1 MFSFIIKSLRFNLLI
16 VSLLF
21 MSGIEIFSEETSL
34 RDLTLEQAE
43 LIAISNNNTVN
54 SVRELYL
61 KAKAGRIEAISK
73 WLPKLQAMSVSYGLQ
88 KYSAGAGPVTG
99 ADVDLLS
106 SAGVVTRLSAG
117 SAFETQLALTQSI
130 LSTNDYYNIQISSL
144 VVKQLELLLNAALID
159 ILYQTRISYYQVVLD
174 LELIKAAKDKVEL
187 LKTLSK
193 QIADKHQIGTALLY
207 HVNQSKVAVVNAT
220 NVYYD
225 LIKQKKIDTDNLAN
239 ILGYIP
245 GEVEL
250 TFAFTELPV
259 EQIEDLKSKITQM
272 QTVFNEQIP
281 SLNASIFKD
290 DVALMEQRVM
300 NKLYSKAEILSWE
313 DLAMK
318 YTPSLKVYENYVE
331 IASKEVSKAKA
342 TYLPEVAFNFNFG
355 GNPSTLQ
362 ALPSRSFGNQNMN
375 WGAGVRLNWLV
386 FDSYG
391 RESRIKQAR
400 CDKRAKEFNYRQEK
414 QNTFF
419 EVRKRIFEIEESV
432 ANYMTAQ
439 ANMILAEQTVTFA
452 KDQLDTGYGT
462 IFDCQITLDGLV
474 QAKNDT
480 FKAKYQLLKAY
491 YGLRKATG
499 IDLEEK

>member
-225 LIKQKKIDTDNLAN
+225 LIKQKKIDTDYLAN

-362 ALPSRSFGNQNMN
+362 ALPSRSFGNQNVN

>member
-1 MFSFIIKSLRFNLLI
+1 MCNLRRIFLNLLT
-16 VSLLF
+16 VSVLF
-21 MSGIEIFSEETSL
+21 FSGIEIFSQETCL

-43 LIAISNNNTVN
+43 LIAITNNNTVN
-54 SVRELYL
+54 AVRELYL

-73 WLPKLQAMSVSYGLQ
+73 WLPKLQALTHMYGLQ
-88 KYSAGAGPVTG
+88 KYQPGNAYTSAY
-99 ADVDLLS
+99 DVDVLS
-106 SAGVVTRLSAG
+106 NAGVVTRISAG

-159 ILYQTRISYYQVVLD
+159 VLYQTRVNYYQVVLD
-174 LELIKAAKDKVEL
+174 IELIKASKDKVEL

-193 QIADKHQIGTALLY
+193 QIQDKHQIGTALLY

-225 LIKQKKIDTDNLAN
+225 LIKQKKIDTDNFVN

-245 GEVEL
+245 GDVEL
-250 TFAFTELPV
+250 TFAQTKLPV
-259 EQIEDLKSKITQM
+259 EQIEDLKDKIFAM
-272 QTVFNEQIP
+272 QKVFNEQMP
-281 SLNASIFKD
+281 SLNESIFKEEY
-290 DVALMEQRVM
+290 AQTEQRVM
-300 NKLYSKAEILSWE
+300 SKLYSSAEIHDWE
-313 DLAMK
+313 DIALQ
-318 YTPSLKVYENYVE
+318 YTPSLKVYENYVQ
-331 IASKEVSKAKA
+331 IASKEVLKAKA
-342 TYLPEVAFNFNFG
+342 TYLPEVDFNFNFG
-355 GNPSTLQ
+355 SNPSSMQGNPST
-362 ALPSRSFGNQNMN
+362 SFGNQTMN
-375 WGAGVRLNWLV
+375 WGAGLRLNWLV

-400 CDKRAKEFNYRQEK
+400 YDKRAKEFNYRQEK

-480 FKAKYQLLKAY
+480 YKAKYQLLKAY

-499 IDLEEK
+499 VDLQQK